1 MLKFTGIFLLL
12 IVLSFSV
19 TAQKN
24 TREKI
29 SGIVKTTDGH
39 PAEYIH
45 VLLKNT
51 PYGTATDTK
60 GYFEFTAPAG
70 NYTLVVHSIYAH
82 RVELPVTI
90 KSDTENKFPGITI
103 RENVNQLEAVVVTG
117 QFSPQSMRNSL
128 YKVRTINSQQIRQKA
143 ATSVQSLL
151 NTEIGIRL
159 SNDMALGETDFEL
172 MGMSGNNVKILLD
185 GVPLID
191 RGATRQSLSQ
201 IDVNTIERIEIVEG
215 PMSVVYGTDALAGV
229 INIITKKGGE
239 ISDESTWNIGARIQE
254 ETAGNEYQAFRGD
267 GTHNESVD
275 LGFNH
280 KSGMFLNGG
289 FTRNNT
295 GGWTG
300 DLTGREKRWQPKNQN
315 IYNGILGYKKK
326 NLSVWYRLDFL
337 NEKIFN
343 ASNGSDIKP
352 EEVSDKNFITKRFT
366 HQVQS
371 NWKLD
376 NKLDVNLV
384 ASYQDYR
391 RRTQTTVSNTL
402 TGEKWLSIE
411 EAGQDTTSYKAWIA
425 RGTVSWNVSPKLSL
439 QPGIEYQRNQGD
451 GGRIEGKPVVSE
463 LAAFLSAEW
472 KPAEWVSVR
481 PGVRMFIAADYD
493 APLAIPSLLTKF
505 SLNHR
510 MDIRLSYAYGF
521 RAPTLQELY
530 FSFHN
535 ANHNIDG
542 NPDLK
547 AEYSNNVTGSFTW
560 RILHN
565 EAIRLTTTISGF
577 YNDFRDRITTAD
589 NVDIPNHTT
598 YYNIDRY
605 KTAGGSWENTLN
617 WKNLQANLNFSL
629 TGRYN
634 RYSEDDKD
642 LPAFRFS
649 PEVSSSITY
658 RLAASGTDF
667 NLYYKFT
674 GERKEYYYQ
683 TTTGADGVKYNEV
696 YLKGLK
702 SYNWADLTITQ
713 KITRYLNLNA
723 GVKNIFG
730 LTKISTVADSA
741 DDTTPVSYLGCGRSW
756 FLGLSFSLNGKI

>member
-1 MLKFTGIFLLL
+1 MLKLIGALLL
-12 IVLSFSV
+12 LTALNIS
-19 TAQKN
+19 THAQKN
-24 TREKI
+24 IREKI
-29 SGIVKTTDGH
+29 SGTVKTTDGH
-39 PAEYIH
+39 PAEDIH
-45 VLLKNT
+45 VLLKDT
-51 PYGTATDTK
+51 PYGTATNAK
-60 GYFEFTAPAG
+60 GHFEFTAPAG
-70 NYTLVVHSIYAH
+70 NYTLIVHSIYAH
-82 RVELPVTI
+82 RSELPVTI
-90 KSDTENKFPGITI
+90 QPGAENKFPDITI
-103 RENVNQLEAVVVTG
+103 RENVKQLEAVVVTG

-128 YKVRTINSQQIRQKA
+128 YKVRTINSQQIKQKA
-143 ATSVQSLL
+143 ATSLQSLL

-201 IDVNTIERIEIVEG
+201 IDVNTIERVEIVEG

-239 ISDESTWNIGARIQE
+239 TPGENTWNIGARIQE
-254 ETAGNEYQAFRGD
+254 ETVGNEYQAFSGD

-275 LGFNH
+275 LGFSH
-280 KSGMFLNGG
+280 KNGMFLNGG

-295 GGWTG
+295 GGWQE
-300 DLTGREKRWQPKNQN
+300 DLTGREKRWQPKDQN
-315 IYNGILGYKKK
+315 IYNGTFGYKKR
-326 NLSVWYRLDFL
+326 NLSLWYRLDAL
-337 NEKIFN
+337 DEEIFN
-343 ASNGSDIKP
+343 PGNGPDLKP
-352 EEVSDKNFITKRFT
+352 QEISDKNFITKRFT
-366 HQVQS
+366 HQLQS
-371 NWKLD
+371 NWKLE
-376 NKLDVNLV
+376 NKLDVNL
-384 ASYQDYR
+384 ALSYQDYR
-391 RRTQTTVSNTL
+391 RRTLTTVSNTE

-425 RGTVSWNVSPKLSL
+425 RSTVSWNLSPRLSL

-451 GGRIEGKPVVSE
+451 GGRIEGRPVVSE

-472 KPAEWVSVR
+472 KPTDRLSIR
-481 PGVRMFIAADYD
+481 PGVRMFIIADYD
-493 APLAIPSLLTKF
+493 APVAIPSLLTKL

-535 ANHNIDG
+535 ASHNVDG
-542 NPDLK
+542 NPNLK

-565 EAIRLTTTISGF
+565 DAIRLTTTLSGF

-589 NVDIPNHTT
+589 NADIPNYTT

-617 WKNLQANLNFSL
+617 WKNLQATINASL
-629 TGRYN
+629 IGRYN
-634 RYSEDDKD
+634 RLTEDDKN
-642 LPAFRFS
+642 LPSFRFS
-649 PEVSSSITY
+649 PELSSSVNY
-658 RLAASGTDF
+658 RLAATATNF

-683 TTTGADGVKYNEV
+683 TTTSADGVKNNEV
-696 YLKGLK
+696 YLNGLN
-702 SYNWADLTITQ
+702 SYHWADLTITQ
-713 KITRYLNLNA
+713 KITSFLNLNT
-723 GVKNIFG
+723 GVKNLFG
-730 LTKISTVADSA
+730 LTKVSTTADSPNNPA
-741 DDTTPVSYLGCGRSW
+741 SISYLGSGRTW
-756 FLGLSFSLNGKI
+756 FLGLSFALNGKI